1 MKVECPQLKR
11 KRYSGGK
18 KNKSLIVTQDDL
30 DSEKSSNLDDEQLNI
45 CLMANTD
52 KKVKVKTCSKSDTP
66 SNDEEDMLCDVLLQN
81 CHDFSLV

>member
-1 MKVECPQLKR
+1 
-11 KRYSGGK
+11 
-18 KNKSLIVTQDDL
+18 
-30 DSEKSSNLDDEQLNI
+30 
-45 CLMANTD
+45 MANTD